1 MLYRDDRASYLV
13 ACLDATAKKEH
24 EIKRPAGAPR
34 DVMSRSAFQ
43 KQWEEVKLEER
54 NKDSVVLRGLLA
66 SICNGAIVLEFE
78 PTPGLSKAL
87 RVAHRDVK
95 LAREEGTALYSTR
108 RVERA
113 QDEARQS
120 RKRAWHGDK
129 WAAAGGLGARDEA
142 RVRKEAARK
151 RRPLFREHYAPPHFR
166 SAFRRAAAGLGRV
179 VPAGATPTI
188 PTNEGAAPQASSL
201 VPPTS
206 AVPQLFRRSE
216 CLADSSV

>member
-1 MLYRDDRASYLV
+1 MLYSDDRASYLV
-13 ACLDATAKKEH
+13 ACQDATAKKEY

-43 KQWEEVKLEER
+43 KQWEEVKLEDR
-54 NKDSVVLRGLLA
+54 NKDSAVLRDLLA

-95 LAREEGTALYSTR
+95 KAREEGTALYSTR
-108 RVERA
+108 RMERA
-113 QDEARQS
+113 RDEARQS
-120 RKRAWHGDK
+120 RKMAWHGDK
-129 WAAAGGLGARDEA
+129 WTTGGLGVRDEA
-142 RVRKEAARK
+142 RVMKEAARK
-151 RRPLFREHYAPPHFR
+151 RRPLFREHYAPPHLR
-166 SAFRRAAAGLGRV
+166 CAFRRAAAGIGRV

-206 AVPQLFRRSE
+206 AVPQLFRHSQ
-216 CLADSSV
+216 CPADGSV